1 VSAQIGR
8 RRGSA
13 AARAARPDTHATLS
27 VLSVIDGL
35 THEVDELEVL
45 AGRGRYTAVCG
56 ELVSPAA
63 LTEAPGRRC
72 RGCAAAFCPD
82 LADVVA
88 ECPSRGA
95 RRARTVWL
103 GACAAV
109 MQTALRRSP
118 AVSWA

>member
-1 VSAQIGR
+1 MSAQIGR
-8 RRGSA
+8 RRRSA
-13 AARAARPDTHATLS
+13 AARVTRPAPRATLS
-27 VLSVIDGL
+27 VLSVTDGL

-56 ELVSPAA
+56 EMVSPAA
-63 LTEAPGRRC
+63 LTEATGRRC

-95 RRARTVWL
+95 RRARSVWL
-103 GACAAV
+103 GACAVV
-109 MQTALRRSP
+109 MQTALRRP
-118 AVSWA
+118 TAVSWV